1 MPSSLSSL
9 VKVLVSCE
17 PSSDNFEPNK
27 RPNLSA
33 RTKNCLFIAAPPV
46 FVVKPADKRLVKGS
60 SVKLDCLAAGNPLPT
75 LFWMK
80 VIYFK
85 FNSIN

>member
-1 MPSSLSSL
+1 M
-9 VKVLVSCE
+9 
-17 PSSDNFEPNK
+17 
-27 RPNLSA
+27 
-33 RTKNCLFIAAPPV
+33 

-80 VIYFK
+80 VTYFK
-85 FNSIN
+85 LDIINYY